1 MIGAI
6 FSHPWHW
13 FPWWISHPDY
23 FHRCSATWPEL
34 PHQWFPGGNSVL
46 VKLQTGF
53 LLKVPLTFLRSFFF
67 PLSNFQKE
75 KLEKQYSILNIK
87 DEHTCSPWGCFL
99 TLAGIYS
106 VVQIGQNNSSTTPTG
121 SRVGDAGAASPA
133 LCLHL
138 LCLHLTCRALMMLL
152 HFYFRV
158 GCCTL
163 VEHLECCW
171 HEWDLARGFFPD
183 FYFQAQS
190 CAFANSVLLH

>member
-1 MIGAI
+1 M
-6 FSHPWHW
+6 
-13 FPWWISHPDY
+13 
-23 FHRCSATWPEL
+23 TL
-34 PHQWFPGGNSVL
+34 
-46 VKLQTGF
+46 
-53 LLKVPLTFLRSFFF
+53 VPLMDQSSWLLPQVFCNMTRVASSVIPWGKFYVSQITNWFSLKSSFDIPPQFFF